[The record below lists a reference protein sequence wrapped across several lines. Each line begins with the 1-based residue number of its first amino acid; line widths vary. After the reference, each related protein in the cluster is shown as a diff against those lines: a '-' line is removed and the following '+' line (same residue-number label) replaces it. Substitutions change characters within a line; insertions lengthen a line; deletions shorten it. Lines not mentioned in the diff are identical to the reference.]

1 MYMTKRKE
9 RLTVTVDAELL
20 AAANDAVQR
29 GSADSLSA
37 WVNEALADRA
47 ERDRRLAALSDAVA
61 GYEAEYGEI
70 AESDIAAQHR
80 ADRAAAIVVRGRVPD
95 GLAGRGQRGR
105 GETP

>member
-20 AAANDAVQR
+20 AVANDAVER

-47 ERDRRLAALSDAVA
+47 KRDERLAAMADAVA
-61 GYEAEYGEI
+61 DYESKYGKITEAE
-70 AESDIAAQHR
+70 IAAQHR
-80 ADRAAAIVVRGRVPD
+80 ADREAAIVVRGRVPD
-95 GLAGRGQRGR
+95 ELLELDRRNRGVS
-105 GETP
+105 